1 MRNRFKATLAIAACS
16 LGLSA
21 CATNY
26 AGEGALG
33 GAAVG
38 AAAGLLTGGN
48 VVRGAAVGAAVGGVA
63 GTLIRKDGKC
73 YRYDDDGREF
83 LVRCPN

>member
-1 MRNRFKATLAIAACS
+1 MMNRVKSALLVVACLPGLA
-16 LGLSA
+16 A

-33 GAAVG
+33 GAAAG
-38 AAAGLLTGGN
+38 AAAGILTGGN
-48 VVRGAAVGAAVGGVA
+48 VVRGAAVGAAIGGVA

-73 YRYDDDGREF
+73 YRIDDDGREY
-83 LVRCPN
+83 LARCPN

>member
-1 MRNRFKATLAIAACS
+1 MMNRLKSAFLVAACVP
-16 LGLSA
+16 GLAA

-73 YRYDDDGREF
+73 SRYDDDGREF